1 MSSSSEFDVE
11 INDDD
16 LREIEIAEKKALL
29 NLQPSS
35 LTTQVPLTTVS
46 IGSSQ
51 SSNPFS
57 QTSPLRDQNPAISP
71 ARTLPWF
78 PPSSSLVNRNPGQQV
93 KGRSRANEPP
103 SHHYIDQDAAK
114 TWIYPTN
121 VSFRDYQF
129 NIVQRALFD
138 NILVSLPTGLGK
150 TFIAATVMFN
160 YYRWFPRSKIIFVA
174 PTKPL
179 VSQQVEACFGVCG
192 VPYSHTAQL
201 TGNVPKPQR
210 ATAYEERRVFYM
222 TPQTLSNDLKS
233 GLCDSK
239 SIVCLVIDEA
249 HRGTGNYAYGEC
261 VALIRKK
268 NPSLRIL
275 ALSATPGASV
285 EAVQNV
291 INSLCIARVEIRI
304 ETSLDLR
311 AYIHKRR
318 TDIIAL
324 SLGKQITELRDLF
337 AKVIQKFLDRVK
349 NLNDPRLRDPLT
361 VSLFGVKSAKDAFFK
376 SSRGMNP
383 AYLGTITGV
392 LGVLGTLAHAMSLLI
407 YHGIQPFF
415 EKLEWIQQEYE
426 SLGQK
431 ISKTKRELLSNGDFQ
446 ELMTRL
452 RVLIDNP
459 NTVGHPKLER
469 AANLIIE
476 HFFKMEDEK
485 QDTRVIVFSQYRSSA
500 GELVKQLRRH
510 EPIIKPTIF
519 VGQSNDTRGASG
531 MKQKEQ
537 LEVPCLNVRV
547 NDRLFKSLRM
557 GITMFS

>member
-1 MSSSSEFDVE
+1 MASTSSDFDVDIDE
-11 INDDD
+11 ED
-16 LREIEIAEKKALL
+16 LRQIEIAEQEAIT
-29 NLQPSS
+29 NLQSSSWTPFPTPSSGSPRSSNPLIRKSESKRKATESPSRIVPFLQPPPSS
-35 LTTQVPLTTVS
+35 LT
-46 IGSSQ
+46 
-51 SSNPFS
+51 
-57 QTSPLRDQNPAISP
+57 
-71 ARTLPWF
+71 
-78 PPSSSLVNRNPGQQV
+78 NRNPGQQV

-103 SHHYIDQDAAK
+103 THHYIDTTAAK

-160 YYRWFPRSKIIFVA
+160 YYRWFPQSKIVFVA

-179 VSQQVEACFGVCG
+179 VSQQVEACFKICG

-201 TGNVPKPQR
+201 TGSIAKPQR

-233 GLCDSK
+233 GLCEPK

-285 EAVQNV
+285 DAVQNV
-291 INSLCIARVEIRI
+291 INALCIARVEIRI

-318 TDIIAL
+318 TDVIAL
-324 SLGKQITELRDLF
+324 PLGKEITSLRDLF

-361 VSLFGVKSAKDAFFK
+361 LSLFGVKTARDAFYN
-376 SSRGMNP
+376 SSRGVNP
-383 AYLGTITGV
+383 ALAGMTTAV
-392 LGVLGTLAHAMSLLI
+392 LGILGTLAHAMSLLI

-415 EKLEWIQQEYE
+415 EKLESIQHEYE
-426 SLGQK
+426 SQGRKL
-431 ISKTKRELLSNGDFQ
+431 SKTKSELLSNSNFQ

-452 RVLIDNP
+452 RVLVDNP

-469 AANLIIE
+469 AASIIIE
-476 HFFKMEDEK
+476 HFVKMEDEK

-500 GELVKQLRRH
+500 GELVKQLRRQ

-519 VGQSNDTRGASG
+519 VGQSTDTRGASG

-537 LEVPCLNVRV
+537 LEVSTLRNV
-547 NDRLFKSLRM
+547 D
-557 GITMFS
+557 